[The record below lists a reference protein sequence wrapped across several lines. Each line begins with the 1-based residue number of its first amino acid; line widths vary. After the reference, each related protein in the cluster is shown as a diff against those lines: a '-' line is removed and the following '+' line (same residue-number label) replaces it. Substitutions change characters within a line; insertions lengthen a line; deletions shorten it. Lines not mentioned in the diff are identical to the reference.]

1 MKGFVRIEHQI
12 RAIYERGHVKGRI
25 CERKGLRITQQGKV
39 KNHNIITRVENHKN
53 NVLGF
58 HSNEK

>member
-1 MKGFVRIEHQI
+1 
-12 RAIYERGHVKGRI
+12 VKGRI